1 MRISDWSSDV
11 CSSDLARRLARNR
24 LSSSQTRP
32 LRRVRTTRAIS
43 NQRIDVP
50 LEPGFGIGS
59 WEFGR
64 SDLRVFRLSRQ
75 NHHGGGCC
83 ASPIPNPQSP
93 LQLSC
98 CNTARTSSCGISP
111 RPTCFLRFLPS
122 FFFSSPFFLRD
133 TPPPYLLATPLFP

>member
-83 ASPIPNPQSP
+83 ASPIPKPQSP
-93 LQLSC
+93 QIGRGSGREREGTYGWNLVG
-98 CNTARTSSCGISP
+98 AVEEKKK
-111 RPTCFLRFLPS
+111 
-122 FFFSSPFFLRD
+122 
-133 TPPPYLLATPLFP
+133 